1 MMRPLCL
8 FFLAFLAVFP
18 FNGRA
23 QKNVPALHPL
33 CQEASKM
40 EFYVDY
46 AQKKVFITFDT
57 GNTPVPDSKIL
68 LECYIQGTPYR
79 KQEKFVNGKAS
90 CVLPM
95 PKPGRY
101 SMAGMVRLDGQ
112 FFFDIFVNLEIAEK
126 APAAQFVP
134 EKVKLLYSF
143 DPDKNTISITTDI
156 KDTGVSAELVAGSV
170 TFQGKKGAL
179 KFKK

>member
-1 MMRPLCL
+1 
-8 FFLAFLAVFP
+8 
-18 FNGRA
+18 
-23 QKNVPALHPL
+23 
-33 CQEASKM
+33 M

-126 APAAQFVP
+126 AQADFINVVSN
-134 EKVKLLYSF
+134 KGI
-143 DPDKNTISITTDI
+143 PDDI
-156 KDTGVSAELVAGSV
+156 KECFKPEVYGCLDAESYHFHYKKDAYHG
-170 TFQGKKGAL
+170 GKEMGKRIYGHV
-179 KFKK
+179 